1 MVYLEIKDNINDK
14 IIGNFRYEY
23 FFCLK
28 VINGVLILFYF
39 FFLFGVNN
47 FN

>member
-14 IIGNFRYEY
+14 IIGNFWYEY

-28 VINGVLILFYF
+28 VINGVF

-47 FN
+47 KN